1 VSRVKNKS
9 IIIVGMHRS
18 GTSAASGE
26 LSRLGVF
33 MGKDLLKAKEGIN
46 EKGYGENVK
55 IIELNEEIFDGMH
68 SSWDDPMGLIK
79 QKSLIKLSESFVHK
93 AEALFIE
100 EYQHK
105 KLWGMKDPRVSI
117 LLPFWKK
124 ALNNIGCEVNYLFII
139 RHPNEVVKSLVK
151 RNGFSEKKGLIL
163 WLNYNLSIY
172 LHTTSQNRIIFNFD
186 DVISSPADVEQR
198 LKEYFNLEF
207 PSTEKEFFIERSLK
221 NQESN
226 PNTKESTNFLEH
238 TATTLF
244 DAILSDNSTKI
255 KEINRV
261 YTEYMQGLDSV
272 LIEHLEALKKIEV
285 DNRMSTK
292 KITDSKAWKLV
303 KPIQAAYS
311 FLRKTPKST

>member
-1 VSRVKNKS
+1 VRNKS

-33 MGKDLLKAKEGIN
+33 MGKDLLEAKEGIN

-55 IIELNEEIFDGMH
+55 IIDLNEEIFDGMH

-79 QKSLIKLSESFVHK
+79 QQSLTKLSESFDDK
-93 AEALFIE
+93 AEALLIE

-124 ALNNIGCEVNYLFII
+124 ALSNIGCEVNYLFII

-163 WLNYNLSIY
+163 WLNYNLSTY
-172 LHTTSQNRIIFNFD
+172 LHTTSQNRIILNFD

-198 LKEYFNLEF
+198 LKEHFNLEF

-238 TATTLF
+238 TAMTLF
-244 DAILSDNSTKI
+244 NAILSDNSTKI

-285 DNRMSTK
+285 DNRMFTK
-292 KITDSKAWKLV
+292 KIIDSKAWKLV
-303 KPIQAAYS
+303 KPIRAAYS